1 MFDSSIITLTA
12 GEALAANRRVKLS
25 SGTAVY
31 ADAGE
36 RCIGVTQA
44 IAANGDPVAVKLWAQ
59 SGTVEVEATG
69 AITAGAV
76 IYGTADGKIDDAVA
90 GGPQIGVAKTAASGA
105 GGLVEVVPYAGGQN
119 DIVTASIAYAV
130 PGASQVHLVAYR
142 ALFLLGIYPRVQVAG
157 TDGGAVTAA
166 FWKAPSGTALASGT
180 AQLASGSL
188 NLKGTAATNQT
199 MTLSATP
206 ADRTYAAGDA
216 FGTVYTGTT
225 TAAIGGGT
233 AVFAVL

>member
-1 MFDSSIITLTA
+1 MYDSSIITLTA
-12 GEALAANRRVKLS
+12 GEALAANRRVRLS

-69 AITAGAV
+69 AITAGAI

-119 DIVTASIAYAV
+119 DLIFVPLDHQV
-130 PGASQVHLVAYR
+130 PGVAQTRIR
-142 ALFLLGIYPRVQVAG
+142 ADRAMFLLSAVKRIDVVGSNG
-157 TDGGAVTAA
+157 SAVTSVL
-166 FWKAPSGTALASGT
+166 WKAPSGTAPASGT
-180 AQLASGSL
+180 AQFASGTWD
-188 NLKGTAATNQT
+188 LKGTVNVDQAA
-199 MTLSATP
+199 TLSATP
-206 ADRTYAAGDA
+206 ADRTFASGDSLVEV
-216 FGTVYTGTT
+216 FTGTT

>member
-12 GEALAANRRVKLS
+12 GEALAANRRVRLS

-44 IAANGDPVAVKLWAQ
+44 GAANGDPVAVKLWAQ

-69 AITAGAV
+69 AITAGTA

-119 DIVTASIAYAV
+119 DLVFVPLPHQV
-130 PGASQVHLVAYR
+130 PGAALTRIVADR
-142 ALFLLGIYPRVQVAG
+142 ALFLLSANKRIDVIGSDA
-157 TDGGAVTAA
+157 GAVTSKL
-166 FWKAPSGTALASGT
+166 WKAPSGTAPASGT
-180 AQLASGSL
+180 DQHASGSF
-188 NLKGTAATNQT
+188 NLKGTANTNQAA
-199 MTLSATP
+199 TLSATP
-206 ADRTYAAGDA
+206 ADRTYAAGDSLVEV
-216 FGTVYTGTT
+216 FTGTT